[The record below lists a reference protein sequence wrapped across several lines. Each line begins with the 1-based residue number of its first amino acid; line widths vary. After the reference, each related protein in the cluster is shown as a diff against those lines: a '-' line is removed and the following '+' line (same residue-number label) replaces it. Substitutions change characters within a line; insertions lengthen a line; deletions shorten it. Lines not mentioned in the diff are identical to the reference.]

1 MFDTKINERYISY
14 NSQMYLIIKQMKI
27 LKDKNN

>member
-27 LKDKNN
+27 QYDKY